1 METTMRAAQTFVLR
15 HLDGIIIAGLAV
27 GVIDCLY
34 NKVPFHV
41 LQQWTGSVGLLMML
55 GFLTAANDKK
65 PKTLMSRALMI
76 IAGVSMIGLG
86 ITEIWFGTHHLLSG

>member
-1 METTMRAAQTFVLR
+1 METTMRAAQTFMLR
-15 HLDGIIIAGLAV
+15 HLDGIIVLGLAV

-34 NKVPFHV
+34 NRVPFHV
-41 LQQWTGSVGLLMML
+41 LQQWTGSIGLLMML

-65 PKTLMSRALMI
+65 PKTLISKALMI
-76 IAGVSMIGLG
+76 IAGFSMIGLG